1 MAQYAVGG
9 SQMRVFAMAG
19 VDATPEG
26 RPSVNVVAGAGG
38 LTMVALCFANG
49 LQGGANST
57 YSQATDVLKQTFHV
71 NDAAL
76 GVVPFGVS
84 IVGNVAAIWIA
95 ALCARHPRT
104 KVLAGMFVAWGV
116 LIALAG
122 LAPSSVFGFAAIGF
136 ALFAIFRIASAAL
149 EATDPAAY
157 PLIADWWPVEQRAAK
172 MSVFNTLSAVGAF
185 GGLIIAGLL
194 VDNGGWR
201 WAFLLWLPIA
211 LVGAAL
217 IRSRQEPQRGAQDAV
232 YGDKLE
238 EETTG
243 PEPDL
248 VVDLG
253 AGDVPVPAAVMAPGQ
268 GLMTI
273 ARAVARLRSWRMA
286 ALGFAISGLMGNA
299 LMTWGIPYFKRT
311 FGLSGSEAA
320 GLAPVLGVG
329 AFAGVLGGGFLAD
342 RLLAKGML
350 RARLYVTAV
359 GFAGAGV
366 FLTLGFST
374 THLAIAAPLLAVGTG
389 LSTLPM
395 GPQYALMMDVT
406 PAPLRSQASAA
417 LNVMLATGAL
427 GALLVGGLSTLFGEN
442 LRLALLCLSPAYLA
456 GAAVVMTARRT
467 YVEDVALV
475 VAEAK
480 AERREG

>member
-1 MAQYAVGG
+1 
-9 SQMRVFAMAG
+9 MAG
-19 VDATPEG
+19 VDATPED
-26 RPSVNVVAGAGG
+26 RPPVGVMAAAGAGG

-49 LQGGANST
+49 LQGGLSST
-57 YSQATDVLKQTFHV
+57 YSQATDVLKHTFHV
-71 NDAAL
+71 NDAVI

-84 IVGNVAAIWIA
+84 IVGNVSAVGIA
-95 ALCARHPRT
+95 ALCARHART
-104 KVLAGMFVAWGV
+104 KVLAGMFVTWGV
-116 LIALAG
+116 LVALAG
-122 LAPSSVFGFAAIGF
+122 LAPSSVFGVAAIGF
-136 ALFAIFRIASAAL
+136 ALFAIFRIASAAM

-194 VDNGGWR
+194 VDHGGWR
-201 WAFLLWLPIA
+201 WAFLLWFPIA
-211 LVGAAL
+211 LVGAVL
-217 IRSRQEPQRGAQDAV
+217 IRGRQEPERGAQDAV
-232 YGDKLE
+232 YGNKLE
-238 EETTG
+238 AETTG
-243 PEPDL
+243 PEHEI
-248 VVDLG
+248 VVDLVE
-253 AGDVPVPAAVMAPGQ
+253 GDAAVPAAFSGVPGES
-268 GLMTI
+268 LVAI
-273 ARAVARLRSWRMA
+273 ARAVSRLRSWRMA

-311 FGLSGSEAA
+311 FGLSGAEAA
-320 GLAPVLGVG
+320 GLAPVLGIG

-342 RLLAKGML
+342 RLLARGML

-366 FLTLGFST
+366 FLTLAFST

-389 LSTLPM
+389 LSTLPT

-427 GALLVGGLSTLFGEN
+427 GSLLVGGLSTLFGEN
-442 LRLALLCLSPAYLA
+442 LRLALLCLSPVYVI
-456 GAAVVMTARRT
+456 GAVVVMTARRT

-480 AERREG
+480 SERRQA